1 MPATLTTTARSL
13 WQPANAAWNA
23 AVDFVYPPACVLC
36 LRDLPASQS
45 ERDWWTTSLCAD
57 CRSELAPPA
66 LQDCQRCGAPA
77 GPFADTTGGCPYCRD
92 DHFVFE
98 TVYRLNVYE
107 GRLREAC
114 LRAKSAWGEP
124 MARVLADLVWE
135 RSGDEMR
142 EIGFSCAIP
151 VPPHWTRRFQ
161 QPHSAP
167 ETIARRLAAHLQ
179 IPVRGTALSKI
190 RRTPRQAGASP
201 TVRRQQQRGTFR
213 CRQPARVAGQTILLV
228 DDILT
233 TGSTAQAAAR
243 ALKIAGA
250 GRVVVAAIARGLG
263 RHA

>member
-1 MPATLTTTARSL
+1 MPAILSRTARSL
-13 WQPANAAWNA
+13 WRPARSVWDS

-36 LRDLPASQS
+36 LCDLPSS
-45 ERDWWTTSLCAD
+45 RRKTDWWTTSLCAE
-57 CRSELAPPA
+57 CRAELAPPV
-66 LQDCQRCGAPA
+66 LQDCQRCGAPT
-77 GPFADTTGGCPYCRD
+77 GPFADTSSGCPYCRD
-92 DHFVFE
+92 DRFVFE
-98 TVYRLNVYE
+98 AVYRLNVYE
-107 GRLREAC
+107 GKLREAC

-135 RSGDEMR
+135 RSGAQMR
-142 EIGFSCAIP
+142 EIGFSCVIP
-151 VPPHWTRRFQ
+151 VPPHWTRRYQ

-179 IPVRGTALSKI
+179 IPVRSTALAKI

-201 TVRRQQQRGTFR
+201 TVRRQQQRGTYR
-213 CRQPARVAGQTILLV
+213 CRQAACIAGRTVLLV

-243 ALKIAGA
+243 ALKDAGVR
-250 GRVVVAAIARGLG
+250 RVFVAAIARGLG

>member
-1 MPATLTTTARSL
+1 MPATLSQTARSL
-13 WQPANAAWNA
+13 WRPARSVWDF

-36 LRDLPASQS
+36 LCDLSASRSES
-45 ERDWWTTSLCAD
+45 ERWTASLCVD
-57 CRSELAPPA
+57 CRDELKPPA
-66 LQDCQRCGAPA
+66 LQDCRRCGAPA
-77 GPFADTTGGCPYCRD
+77 GPFADTSGGCPYCRD
-92 DHFVFE
+92 DRFVFE

-107 GRLREAC
+107 GKLREAC

-135 RSGDEMR
+135 RSGAQMR
-142 EIGFSCAIP
+142 EIGFSCVIP
-151 VPPHWTRRFQ
+151 VPPHWTRRYQ

-167 ETIARRLAAHLQ
+167 ETIARRLARHLK
-179 IPVRGTALSKI
+179 IPVRSTALAKI

-213 CRQPARVAGQTILLV
+213 CRHPARMAGQTVLLV

-243 ALKIAGA
+243 ALKDAGA
-250 GRVVVAAIARGLG
+250 GRVIVAAIARGLG